1 MLGCPSEFS
10 CCSYGATAAN
20 CACLGGSCAQPAA
33 SSASICKK
41 YYGEV
46 LQRWQ
51 LRHKREDKPGSFRK
65 HVEAAARRASLRQAE
80 RERLRKQMQ
89 LVEKAHGKRQ
99 ELLESKCAQAQQS
112 LEARTMEAWNRRTEQ
127 QEGLKMKLL
136 EHFKKSARCREEL
149 ERRAAELRNKIEAR
163 EKQAHALRTQH
174 LQKIRRKC
182 AATAERTSLASTVTT
197 EA

>member
-1 MLGCPSEFS
+1 MMSCPRDAS
-10 CCSYGATAAN
+10 CISYEATAAK

-33 SSASICKK
+33 SSATICKK

-51 LRHKREDKPGSFRK
+51 LRHKRQEKAGSDRK

-80 RERLRKQMQ
+80 RERLKKQMQ
-89 LVEKAHGKRQ
+89 LVEKANGKRQ

-112 LEARTMEAWNRRTEQ
+112 LEARTLDARNRRTEQ

-136 EHFKKSARCREEL
+136 EHFKKSARCL
-149 ERRAAELRNKIEAR
+149 HSLV
-163 EKQAHALRTQH
+163 EKPLPAPHFHT
-174 LQKIRRKC
+174 
-182 AATAERTSLASTVTT
+182 LA
-197 EA
+197 